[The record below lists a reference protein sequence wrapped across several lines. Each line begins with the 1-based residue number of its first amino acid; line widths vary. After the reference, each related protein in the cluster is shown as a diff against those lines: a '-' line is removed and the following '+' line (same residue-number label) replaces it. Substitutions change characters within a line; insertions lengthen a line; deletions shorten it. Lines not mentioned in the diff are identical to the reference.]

1 MDKLYGAL
9 DVRTRDLLQNEL
21 LHIWERDR
29 KTVIYVTHRIEEV
42 LYPADGIVVMTPRLR
57 RIRAPLKAKAHV

>member
-21 LHIWERDR
+21 LHIWERYR
-29 KTVIYVTHRIEEV
+29 KTVIYVTHRIEEA

-57 RIRAPLKAKAHV
+57 RIRALLKAGAHV